1 MRVSHSRV
9 KTWRRCEKQFDFK
22 YVQGLRKKAKNKNLE
37 MGSWVHELL
46 MHYRDGQDWLAHHRR
61 LESKFKQYFEEE
73 REALGHDM
81 PDQCLRLIRSYIRTH
96 GKQDQRAYTVIDTE
110 MDEIITLP
118 NGLEV
123 NVIIDLIVED
133 RRGGIWGWD
142 YKTRTKFD
150 PKDLIL
156 LDPQYSLYY
165 DAMEIM
171 GYGPLRGFVVDEI
184 RKKAPT
190 VPKVLARGGL
200 SKAKNID
207 TDTWTYMA
215 AIRELGEDP
224 ESYAEILAHI
234 AVNQKDRFYRR
245 TYIPKDP
252 PVLRTV
258 RQELISS
265 AKGIKRAGN
274 DPNHVYTRAVD
285 SSCVYMCDYSDLCI
299 IELHGGD
306 TDLMK
311 KKLFTTKETKDV

>member
-9 KTWRRCEKQFDFK
+9 KTWRRCEKQFEYK
-22 YVQGLRKKAKNKNLE
+22 YVQGLRTKAKNKNLE
-37 MGSWVHELL
+37 MGSWIHELL

-61 LESKFKQYFEEE
+61 LEAKFKTYFEEE
-73 REALGHDM
+73 REMLGYDM
-81 PDQCLRLIRSYIRTH
+81 PDQCLRLMRSYVRQY
-96 GKQDQRAYTVIDTE
+96 GKADKRDYTVIDTE
-110 MDEIITLP
+110 MDEIVTLP

-133 RRGGIWGWD
+133 RKGGLWGWD

-150 PKDLIL
+150 AKDLIL

-171 GYGPLRGFVVDEI
+171 GYNNMRGFVVDEI

-190 VPKVLARGGL
+190 VPAILKSGGL
-200 SKAKNID
+200 SQAKNID

-215 AIRELGEDP
+215 AIRELGESP
-224 ESYAEILAHI
+224 EKYAQILNHI

-258 RQELISS
+258 RNELMES
-265 AKGIKRAGN
+265 AREIENKLKRRH
-274 DPNHVYTRAVD
+274 PVFTRSVD
-285 SSCVYMCDYSDLCI
+285 NSCVWMCDYRDLCI
-299 IELHGGD
+299 VDLHGGD
-306 TDLMK
+306 TSQMK
-311 KKLFTTKETKDV
+311 KMKFEVKK

>member
-22 YVQGLRKKAKNKNLE
+22 YVQGLRKKAKNKNLA

-46 MHYRDGQDWLAHHRR
+46 MYYRDGQDWLAHHRQ
-61 LESKFKQYFEEE
+61 LEKKFNQYFEEE

-81 PDQCLRLIRSYIRTH
+81 PDQCLRLVRSYIRAH

-110 MDEIITLP
+110 MDEIVTLP

-133 RRGGIWGWD
+133 RKGGIWGWD

-171 GYGPLRGFVVDEI
+171 GYTPLRGFVVDEI

-190 VPKVLARGGL
+190 VPKLLKSGGL

-207 TDTWTYMA
+207 TDVWTYMA
-215 AIRELGEDP
+215 AIREQGENPDD
-224 ESYAEILAHI
+224 YATILQHI
-234 AVNQKDRFYRR
+234 ATNQLDRFYRR

-252 PVLRTV
+252 PVLRAV
-258 RQELISS
+258 REELIES
-265 AKGIKRAGN
+265 AREIENKTKRRH
-274 DPNHVYTRAVD
+274 PIFPRAVD
-285 SSCVYMCDYSDLCI
+285 SSCVYMCDYRDLCI